1 MNIKQQVKYDDKAIL
16 QQVMIFSDE
25 YQKIQEYISNSTDSA
40 SDFFDPLKEEY
51 KKDIEIEIIK
61 IGGKKKERKIII
73 KDNCSGMLIRPDKP
87 LTIFKSIKRN
97 NPKYSGMFGMGSFSG
112 LSFCN
117 RILFKTKRSNSNIIY
132 SFEITPK
139 TFKRIKGD
147 NMEVDIKTE
156 LTSKSDKTSWTIVTL
171 SDFHSGAFEDI
182 ELNKLKNKIEDTIEQ
197 ILMRKGISIY
207 LIEDDKPKV
216 KCEPFKYSDYC
227 SRPYVKTIDTLYLTH
242 SKKYKTKKEISIA
255 KTPIK
260 MFIIASEHTNLN
272 RELYISAHGHKV
284 NDLSKIDQFRTNNKS
299 KYSSKPNVGGY
310 IDVTEVLIPTPTR
323 KDFIKTKLSK
333 AFFHTLNMYEPEI
346 IEYIDSVSKV
356 NDKGKLRVLESK
368 INSVLQNFGE
378 NQTDNGIEQRNNQG
392 NNEYKEFT
400 LLGYKIKEPESTET
414 DKKSTKKKPI
424 IINLPPR
431 INKKRE
437 RNNKF
442 IVKYPSQ
449 SIAKGLLT
457 LRINTSNNPFKD
469 INGKELRST
478 VRDSKIIVFQKHPE
492 FQNRLTQSLKGFYVI
507 NERIIHYITMEIITQ
522 LRNINNESS
531 ASEPEN
537 IIEDFV
543 TSVLKLEEELKTL
556 VGERI

>member
-97 NPKYSGMFGMGSFSG
+97 NPKYSGMYGMGSFGG

-117 RILFKTKRSNSNIIY
+117 RILFKTKRSNSNTIY

-207 LIEDDKPKV
+207 LTEDEKPKV

-227 SRPYVKTIDTLYLTH
+227 SRPYTKTIDTLYITN
-242 SKKYKTKKEISIA
+242 SKRYKTKSEISIA

-260 MFIIASEHTNLN
+260 MFIIASENTNLN
-272 RELYISAHGHKV
+272 RELYISTHGHKV
-284 NDLSKIDQFRTNNKS
+284 IDLSKVDQFRTNNKS
-299 KYSSKPNVGGY
+299 KFSSKPNVAGY
-310 IDVTEVLIPTPTR
+310 IDATEVLIPSPTR
-323 KDFIKTKLSK
+323 KNFIKTKLSK
-333 AFFHTLNMYEPEI
+333 AFFQTLNMYEPEI

-356 NDKGKLRVLESK
+356 NDKGRLRVLESK

-378 NQTDNGIEQRNNQG
+378 NQIDNDIDQRNTHE

-400 LLGYKIKEPESTET
+400 LLGYKIKESESTET

-424 IINLPPR
+424 NISPR
-431 INKKRE
+431 LRNIKRE

-442 IVKYPSQ
+442 TVKYPSE
-449 SIAKGLLT
+449 SVDKGLLT
-457 LRINTSNNPFKD
+457 LRIDTSNNPFKD
-469 INGKELRST
+469 IKGKELRST

-492 FQNRLTQSLKGFYVI
+492 FQTRLTQSLKGFYVI

-522 LRNINNESS
+522 LRNINNESD
-531 ASEPEN
+531 ASEPDQ
-537 IIEDFV
+537 IIENFV